1 VVDSIYSG
9 SGEVHAFKIHK
20 KTHKNFLSLSL
31 SLSLTHTHTYL
42 LHFAPFYEPATM
54 KVLIAYSQ
62 FAMQFVSPSENCTK
76 KKCGELNLTT
86 SPPISTTLD
95 SHVHFPS
102 SIL

>member
-1 VVDSIYSG
+1 VVDSNFSG
-9 SGEVHAFKIHK
+9 SGEVHAFNIHK
-20 KTHKNFLSLSL
+20 KHTRTF
-31 SLSLTHTHTYL
+31 SLSLTHL

-54 KVLIAYSQ
+54 KVLIAYSR

-86 SPPISTTLD
+86 SPPISTTLLSSVVD
-95 SHVHFPS
+95 IRVHFPS

>member
-1 VVDSIYSG
+1 MPSI
-9 SGEVHAFKIHK
+9 FTK
-20 KTHKNFLSLSL
+20 KHTRTLSLSL
-31 SLSLTHTHTYL
+31 SYL

-54 KVLIAYSQ
+54 KVLIAYSR

-86 SPPISTTLD
+86 GPPIGTTLL
-95 SHVHFPS
+95 SSVVHIHVHFAS